1 MGQRDTIWVRISK
14 DAHKKG
20 FKLRHIGS
28 IIHAKLHNDYAA
40 ILDKVQV
47 TIYTKEE
54 DVLRLKDEAKKT
66 YHHRDD
72 RISAMTDES
81 IDTYYSC
88 TLCQSF
94 APNHVCVI
102 TPERSGLCGAY
113 NWLDGKAAHQI
124 DPTGP
129 NQPIKRGDTLDGA
142 KGQWKGINEFIVNA
156 SRGSLERFNA
166 YSIME
171 DPMTSCGCFECIS
184 GVLPVANA
192 VMTVNREFA
201 GMTPVG
207 MKFSTLAGS
216 VGGGLQ
222 TPGFVGHSK
231 HYIGSKKF
239 ISAEGGLVR
248 IAWMPKMLKE
258 EIMPILE
265 RKGKELG
272 IDFFTVIADEDV
284 ATTEEEVMEYMQKV
298 NHPALNL
305 PPLM

>member
-1 MGQRDTIWVRISK
+1 MGQRDTIWIRISK
-14 DAHKKG
+14 EAQKKG
-20 FKLRHIGS
+20 FKLHHLGS
-28 IIHAKLHNDYAA
+28 IIHAKLHNDYSA

-54 DVLRLKDEAKKT
+54 NVLKLREDAKKVF
-66 YHHRDD
+66 HQRDD

-81 IDTYYSC
+81 VDIYYSC

-94 APNHVCVI
+94 APNHLCII

-113 NWLDGKAAHQI
+113 NWLDGKAANQI

-129 NQPIKRGDTLDGA
+129 NQPVNKGEVIDPV
-142 KGQWKGINEFIVNA
+142 KGQWKGVNEFIFSG
-156 SRGSLERFNA
+156 SRQNLEKFNA

-184 GVLPVANA
+184 GVLPIANA
-192 VMTVNREFA
+192 VMTVNREFS

-239 ISAEGGLVR
+239 ISSEGGLLR
-248 IAWMPKMLKE
+248 LAWMPKMLKE
-258 EIMPILE
+258 EIKDILE
-265 RKGKELG
+265 RRGKELG
-272 IDFFTVIADEDV
+272 IDLLKIIADEDT
-284 ATTEEEVMEYMQKV
+284 ATTEEEIMAFMQKV
-298 NHPALNL
+298 SHPALNL